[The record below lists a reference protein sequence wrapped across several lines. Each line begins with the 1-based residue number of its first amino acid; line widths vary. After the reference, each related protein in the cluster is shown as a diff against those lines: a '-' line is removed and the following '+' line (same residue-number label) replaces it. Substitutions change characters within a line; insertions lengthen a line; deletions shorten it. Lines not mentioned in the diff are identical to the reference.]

1 MYMWYLLTTVVKLL
15 RRSLMKLVLFCL
27 SNRVVKLFTLIAIP
41 LTCYV
46 RAYLCFLDKSA
57 EATEPVQTAVL
68 TEASL
73 YHIHSYFEHLTLLSN
88 CCKKLAV
95 AYGRHRPMTLQ
106 SSLWSKTHFST
117 NVVIACPADWSGRSF
132 KVGGQE
138 WGSGGR
144 TPIGI
149 QGQSPW
155 WGSWGRTPSPLWK
168 YVRPRPILNF

>member
-1 MYMWYLLTTVVKLL
+1 MRRDKNNLRAQYSTNLQKSGINVMYMWYLLTTVVKLL

-106 SSLWSKTHFST
+106 SSL
-117 NVVIACPADWSGRSF
+117 
-132 KVGGQE
+132 
-138 WGSGGR
+138 
-144 TPIGI
+144 
-149 QGQSPW
+149 
-155 WGSWGRTPSPLWK
+155 
-168 YVRPRPILNF
+168 